1 MLFNIT
7 CEGQNTKVK
16 RLIFRCCITI
26 LILCQYPPVSL
37 TAKSAAD
44 SQKTAEAE
52 AFVTELYEAQT
63 NRDVNWIRERL
74 EDDAVT
80 DMVLMLG
87 RIYFEDFGFQKFDNI
102 EVKAYPTSREDYF
115 LACVVYD
122 MVIDWNGEEL
132 SLPGRDTWLVRQN
145 RNSQWSVASKSTL
158 PDEFTGQLK
167 EQMEQLFSGELADWA
182 ISVNEKYNDIMMERP
197 VLLDWLY
204 EVMSEADQWVASVIR
219 SEKDAWDYLFNEE
232 DGLLTASLN
241 GKEDNVYIVQEGD
254 CLWSIAE
261 RELGDGMYWVK
272 LYEANRDVIGEN
284 PDLLWVG
291 TELDL
296 AI

>member
-1 MLFNIT
+1 MRYNL
-7 CEGQNTKVK
+7 GLSGRVK
-16 RLIFRCCITI
+16 KLIFWCCIAI
-26 LILCQYPPVSL
+26 LLFCQYPPVSL
-37 TAKSAAD
+37 MAKGAAD

-52 AFVTELYEAQT
+52 AFVAELYEAQT
-63 NRDVNWIRERL
+63 NRDVNWIRDRL

-80 DMVLMLG
+80 DMALMLG
-87 RIYFEDFGFQKFDNI
+87 RIYFDDFGFQRYDDV
-102 EVKAYPTSREDYF
+102 EVKVYPTSREDYF
-115 LACVVYD
+115 LACVVYY

-132 SLPGRDTWLVRQN
+132 SLPGRDSWLVRQN
-145 RNSQWSVASKSTL
+145 RNSQWSVASVSGL

-182 ISVNEKYNDIMMERP
+182 ISVNEEFNDIMMERP
-197 VLLDWLY
+197 ILLNWLS
-204 EVMSEADQWVASVIR
+204 EVMSEADQRVASVIHT
-219 SEKDAWDYLFNEE
+219 EKDAWDYLFNEE
-232 DGLLTASLN
+232 DGLLTASLK

-261 RELGDGMYWVK
+261 REFGDGMYWVK

-291 TELDL
+291 AELDL
-296 AI
+296 AY